1 MWAKR
6 QALILLIA
14 AQAGAIGVG
23 AEEAV
28 DPDAALLTRLESIEE
43 LLSNQGLLEMLQQM
57 ETLEQEVSRMRGEL
71 EVQNHVL
78 EQIKKRQRDL
88 YKDIDRRLQRFE
100 NPLTTTIET
109 ATGETEPPLQTLS
122 PITDPETTNAE
133 LQNETPLTLELVEQG
148 PEAGST
154 AEDIVPLTTP
164 PAPVSEP
171 EGAGTA
177 THPAQEMTLPEA
189 PEEADAAMPAEV
201 DPERI
206 QADYQNAFNLLK
218 QSRYDRS
225 ITAFREFLARYPDT
239 EYADKAQFW
248 LAEAYHV
255 NSRFDQALVE
265 YNVLLPGR
273 IEGSFLSTRTGT
285 DRAGKKTARGINS
298 TISRNNSS
306 PSGTGPAEKN
316 CNANHSHGHDPG
328 QSLNKSFHKS
338 AR

>member
-23 AEEAV
+23 AEEVV

-100 NPLTTTIET
+100 NPLMTTIET

-164 PAPVSEP
+164 SAPVSEP
-171 EGAGTA
+171 EGAGTVI
-177 THPAQEMTLPEA
+177 HPAQEMTLPEA

-265 YNVLLPGR
+265 YNVLLQNYPESRKLAQAGLKAAFCQLELGQIEPAKKQLEELIQQYPGTTAAR
-273 IEGSFLSTRTGT
+273 LAQDRLKKIATLTTPT
-285 DRAGKKTARGINS
+285 DMT
-298 TISRNNSS
+298 
-306 PSGTGPAEKN
+306 PAN
-316 CNANHSHGHDPG
+316 P
-328 QSLNKSFHKS
+328 
-338 AR
+338 

>member
-14 AQAGAIGVG
+14 AQAGVTGVS
-23 AEEAV
+23 AQDAV
-28 DPDAALLTRLESIEE
+28 DPEAALLARLERIDQ
-43 LLSNQGLLEMLQQM
+43 LLSNQGLLEMLQQI
-57 ETLEQEVSRMRGEL
+57 ETLEQEISRLRGEV
-71 EVQNHVL
+71 EVQNHVF

-88 YKDIDRRLQRFE
+88 YKDIDRRLQRIE
-100 NPLTTTIET
+100 IPLMTTIEA

-133 LQNETPLTLELVEQG
+133 LQDETPLTLELVDQG

-154 AEDIVPLTTP
+154 GKDIVPLTTP
-164 PAPVSEP
+164 PAPVFEP
-171 EGAGTA
+171 EGTGTA
-177 THPAQEMTLPEA
+177 TDTAQEMTLSEA
-189 PEEADAAMPAEV
+189 PEEAVAAMPAGV

-206 QADYQNAFNLLK
+206 QAHYQNAFNLLK

-225 ITAFREFLARYPDT
+225 ITAFREFLVRYPDT

-265 YNVLLPGR
+265 YNVLLQNYPESRKLAQAKLKAGFCQLELGQIEPAKQQLEELIQHHPGTTAAR
-273 IEGSFLSTRTGT
+273 LAQARL
-285 DRAGKKTARGINS
+285 KKIATEAA
-298 TISRNNSS
+298 
-306 PSGTGPAEKN
+306 PADMTPVN
-316 CNANHSHGHDPG
+316 
-328 QSLNKSFHKS
+328 
-338 AR
+338 

>member
-28 DPDAALLTRLESIEE
+28 DPDAVLLTRLESIEE

-57 ETLEQEVSRMRGEL
+57 ETLEQEISRLRGEL

-100 NPLTTTIET
+100 NPLTTTTEA
-109 ATGETEPPLQTLS
+109 ATGGTEPPLQTLS

-133 LQNETPLTLELVEQG
+133 LQDETPLTLELVDQG

-154 AEDIVPLTTP
+154 GEDVVPLTTP

-171 EGAGTA
+171 EGTGAA
-177 THPAQEMTLPEA
+177 TDSAQEMTLSEA
-189 PEEADAAMPAEV
+189 PEEADDAMPAEV

-265 YNVLLPGR
+265 YNVLLQNYPESRKLAQARLKAAFCQLELGQIEPAKQQLEDLIQQYPGTTAAR
-273 IEGSFLSTRTGT
+273 LAQ
-285 DRAGKKTARGINS
+285 DRLKKIATVAA
-298 TISRNNSS
+298 
-306 PSGTGPAEKN
+306 PADMTPVN
-316 CNANHSHGHDPG
+316 
-328 QSLNKSFHKS
+328 
-338 AR
+338 